1 MERRSDS
8 LSSWRSQKYVI
19 NSSFWFAYLCDYEVG
34 SLLNTDQPSPRGQDV
49 TSPGPVDTEH
59 RQTRCQQN
67 TWQTLS
73 LRDQAAET
81 HWVSIFYTTFI
92 LYNGCFTARVNR
104 KCFCANELTL
114 PEEYSWKFPL
124 NRDVLVSGEIFIKHA
139 RTRVFW
145 PQPVGAGAER
155 AVKSK
160 LRRSETHR
168 GTGGD
173 PLGAVTASVS
183 QEYFGHKWYDMLGK
197 CIYFIS
203 T

>member
-1 MERRSDS
+1 M
-8 LSSWRSQKYVI
+8 
-19 NSSFWFAYLCDYEVG
+19 
-34 SLLNTDQPSPRGQDV
+34 SPRLGQW
-49 TSPGPVDTEH
+49 T
-59 RQTRCQQN
+59 QN
-67 TWQTLS
+67 TGRHHANKILGKLFPSEIRQRRRTGCPYFIQLS
-73 LRDQAAET
+73 
-81 HWVSIFYTTFI
+81 FI

-104 KCFCANELTL
+104 KCFCANELTF

-145 PQPVGAGAER
+145 PQPVGAGVER

-183 QEYFGHKWYDMLGK
+183 QECFWLRTQTEWLDWHPTPSFSLPPVKLTLFRSFMTWK
-197 CIYFIS
+197 FK
-203 T
+203 